1 MINFFARFLSNIFLI
16 VLSYLVQIYKISL
29 IKERINQVFSFIR
42 ETFIGFVSLIGEMI
56 GILSPTIYV
65 EPY

>member
-1 MINFFARFLSNIFLI
+1 M
-16 VLSYLVQIYKISL
+16 YKISL

-65 EPY
+65 ESY

>member
-1 MINFFARFLSNIFLI
+1 M
-16 VLSYLVQIYKISL
+16 YKISL